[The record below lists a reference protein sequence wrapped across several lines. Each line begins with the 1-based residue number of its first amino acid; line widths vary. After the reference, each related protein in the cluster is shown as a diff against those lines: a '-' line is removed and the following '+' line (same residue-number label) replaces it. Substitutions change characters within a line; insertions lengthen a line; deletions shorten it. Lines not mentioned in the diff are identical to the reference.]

1 MATESEHRRQA
12 ERNEEFLSGIDQ
24 NRFPDW
30 KATVAFYKAVHL
42 VEVLFAHQGRPPG
55 GSHTR
60 RNNTL
65 KRDFPDL
72 WREYRPLYAF
82 SRMARYWCMAV
93 NPSHVDYVLRRL
105 HRVERIIHE
114 LM

>member
-42 VEVLFAHQGRPPG
+42 VEMLLAHLGRPAG

-82 SRMARYWCMAV
+82 SMYC
-93 NPSHVDYVLRRL
+93 PSRNRNLPSRELAAILLRR
-105 HRVERIIHE
+105 
-114 LM
+114 